1 MNTIQKKSLVG
12 LSALC
17 AIIMLVIFS
26 VSYYM
31 ANRYFDNRLHN
42 EMQNSS
48 KALAVV
54 LQEPVFAYDSA
65 LTADILDSFVQFPH
79 IAAIQVLDHRDKV
92 IAGELVNAAPHLSSN
107 RVPVLWG
114 GERVVGH
121 VVIQFD
127 MNSNAALLSAL
138 ALTLL
143 VIAVILMFSLQ
154 LANWFILTRFV
165 TRPVQLIGA
174 AMDEIARGGGD
185 LTRRLSVTT
194 NDEIGQLAA
203 GFNVFISHIHKL
215 MVSTSA
221 AAGLL
226 EECTAKIKQNTATNA
241 QETQKQL
248 NEISQVSVAISQMT
262 VASQQVAQSAART
275 SQTTLSSAG
284 LAEQG
289 NQKVRRTIDEV
300 HSLGDKISQ
309 TSEKITDLKSRSQ
322 DISSVL
328 EVIKSIA
335 EQTNLLALNAA
346 IEAARA
352 GEQGR
357 GFAVVA
363 DEVRALA
370 QRTQDSTTEIERII
384 NNLQKSTEEAN
395 GLMDTT
401 RALLSE
407 TIADS
412 THAIGALQEII
423 AEFATIN
430 EMNQQ
435 IAHASQQQGEVAG
448 DVDAKVTSIITITN
462 KVSCHAE
469 SVERLS
475 EDLDS
480 ISQDIRQELSQFKL
494 A

>member
-1 MNTIQKKSLVG
+1 MIGN
-12 LSALC
+12 
-17 AIIMLVIFS
+17 
-26 VSYYM
+26 
-31 ANRYFDNRLHN
+31 
-42 EMQNSS
+42 
-48 KALAVV
+48 
-54 LQEPVFAYDSA
+54 
-65 LTADILDSFVQFPH
+65 
-79 IAAIQVLDHRDKV
+79 
-92 IAGELVNAAPHLSSN
+92 
-107 RVPVLWG
+107 
-114 GERVVGH
+114 
-121 VVIQFD
+121 VVIQYN

-138 ALTLL
+138 ALTLFT
-143 VIAVILMFSLQ
+143 IAIILMVSLQ

-165 TRPVQLIGA
+165 IRPVQLIGA
-174 AMDEIARGGGD
+174 AMSDIARGGGD
-185 LTRRLSVTT
+185 LTRRLTVSSK
-194 NDEIGQLAA
+194 DEIGQLAE
-203 GFNVFISHIHKL
+203 GFNGFISHIHKL
-215 MVSTSA
+215 MISTSE

-226 EECTAKIKQNTATNA
+226 EDCTAKIKQNTASNA
-241 QETQKQL
+241 TETQKQL
-248 NEISQVSVAISQMT
+248 NEISQVSVAISQMS

-275 SQTTLSSAG
+275 SQTTLSSTR
-284 LAEQG
+284 LAEEG

-309 TSEKITDLKSRSQ
+309 TSDKISDLKTRSQ

-384 NNLQKSTEEAN
+384 NNLQSSTEEAN
-395 GLMDTT
+395 GLMHTT
-401 RALLSE
+401 RSLLAE

-423 AEFATIN
+423 SEFATIN
-430 EMNQQ
+430 DMNQQ
-435 IAHASQQQGEVAG
+435 IAHSSQQQGDVAN
-448 DVDAKVTSIITITN
+448 DVDGKVTSIITITN

-469 SVERLS
+469 TVERLS
-475 EDLDS
+475 DDLDT
-480 ISQDIRQELSQFKL
+480 ISQNIRQELSQFKL
-494 A
+494 G